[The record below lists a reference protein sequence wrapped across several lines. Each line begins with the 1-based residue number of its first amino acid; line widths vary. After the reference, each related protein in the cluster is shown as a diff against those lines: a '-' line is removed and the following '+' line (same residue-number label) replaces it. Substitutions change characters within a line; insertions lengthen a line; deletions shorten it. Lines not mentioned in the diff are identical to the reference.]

1 MAKSERRRLPKGIYA
16 YTIFP
21 TTACNARCFY
31 CFEQG
36 MTTVTMSEETIRAT
50 IDYIMRSKC
59 GGGILL
65 NWFGGEP
72 LLRADIIDRICVE
85 LKERGVSFKSRI
97 TTNGSLITPELA
109 KKIKNDWKSEFV
121 QVSLDGEESEYNR
134 RKAYVCI
141 TGSPYELVM
150 RNIGL
155 LLEQG
160 LFVNLRCN
168 IDENNADTLNVFI
181 DDLDSRF
188 PDKTNLA
195 LEFVTL
201 YGKHSTPEE
210 LELYKKCMELKD
222 DIRKLGFA
230 HKIGEPKFETMVFYC
245 PAQSHGTAMVITPD
259 GKLYVCEHCGEGT
272 EIGTVFD
279 GITNTALADKYYTNN
294 PVPQK
299 CSGCFFLPKCTTF
312 DMCPIKNTAKECR
325 KIRLNY
331 LVRFLNNSI
340 NKYNQDFRR

>member
-1 MAKSERRRLPKGIYA
+1 MK
-16 YTIFP
+16 
-21 TTACNARCFY
+21 
-31 CFEQG
+31 
-36 MTTVTMSEETIRAT
+36 TVTMSEETIRAT

-59 GGGILL
+59 GGEILL

-134 RKAYVCI
+134 RKAYVNL

-160 LFVNLRCN
+160 IFVNLRCN

-259 GKLYVCEHCGEGT
+259 GKLHICEHCGEDT
-272 EIGTVFD
+272 EIGTVFE
-279 GITNTALADKYYTNN
+279 GITNTALAERYNAHN